1 MLKKIGIRGKF
12 ISIVSLV
19 AIVLLATMA
28 LVIIS
33 TVSKS
38 QSQQA
43 NSFIDLLKTE
53 QANQGKLLNKG
64 LLQKGQSIARLLAQ
78 TGSGLI
84 VGFDF
89 DTLEQVAKNG
99 ANDPEISFVTFYD
112 KAGKAVTK
120 QSNLQKDPKV
130 KVIKEKITFE
140 KDLVGFVELGLN
152 SDFIEKNMSEISAH
166 ITKMAKNTREANEKA
181 MRAVINLIVVSA
193 SIGVVLLWLII
204 YWTVSRIMIRPINL
218 ITQELNES
226 ANQVASVSGQVSSS
240 GQSLSEGASEQASS
254 LEETSSSLEEM
265 SSMTKL
271 NADNATQADVLMKEA
286 NQIIGKANN
295 SMNEVTTSMEE
306 IRKASEET
314 QKIIKT
320 IDEIAFQTNLLA
332 LNAAVEAAR
341 AGETGAGFAVV
352 ADEVRNLAMRAADAA
367 KNTSSLIENTVEKVK
382 DGAENVTRT
391 NEAFTEVATS
401 AAKVGELVSE
411 ITAASQEQSQGL
423 EQVNKAIAEMDKV
436 TQQNAAN
443 AEESASASEE
453 MHAQAE
459 QMRGVVGMLGTLVGG
474 NRKDGDVQSNEEN
487 GGKAK
492 GVDKTA
498 ANSSMKSVSAR
509 VSKVRGGNEV
519 SPNEVIP
526 MENDDF
532 KDF

>member
-1 MLKKIGIRGKF
+1 MFKKIGIRGKF

-43 NSFIDLLKTE
+43 NAFIDLLKTE
-53 QANQGKLLNKG
+53 QVNQGKLLNKG
-64 LLQKGQSIARLLAQ
+64 LLQKGESIARLLAQ
-78 TGSGLI
+78 TASGLI

-99 ANDPEISFVTFYD
+99 ANDPDISFVTFYD
-112 KAGKAVTK
+112 KAEKAVTK
-120 QSNLQKDPKV
+120 QSNQQKDPNV
-130 KVIKEKITFE
+130 KVIKHDIKFE
-140 KDLVGFVELGLN
+140 KDLVGFVEMGLN
-152 SDFIEKNMSEISAH
+152 SEFIDKNMSEISAH
-166 ITKMAKNTREANEKA
+166 IKKLANDTRVANESA
-181 MRAVINLIVVSA
+181 IRAVINLIVVSA
-193 SIGVVLLWLII
+193 AVGVVLLWLII
-204 YWTVSRIMIRPINL
+204 YWAVSRIMIRPINL
-218 ITQELNES
+218 ITEDLNDS
-226 ANQVASVSGQVSSS
+226 ADQVASVSGQVSSA

-271 NADNATQADVLMKEA
+271 NADNATQADTLMKEA
-286 NQIIGKANN
+286 NQIIGRANN

-367 KNTSSLIENTVEKVK
+367 KNTSGLIENTVEKVK
-382 DGAENVTRT
+382 GGAENVTRT
-391 NEAFTEVATS
+391 NEAFTEVAAS

-411 ITAASQEQSQGL
+411 ITAASHEQAQGL
-423 EQVNKAIAEMDKV
+423 EQINKAIAEMDKV

-443 AEESASASEE
+443 AEESASASEQ

-459 QMRGVVGMLGTLVGG
+459 QMRGFVGMLGTLVGG
-474 NRKDGDVQSNEEN
+474 NRKDGKMRSNKKN
-487 GGKAK
+487 SGKAK
-492 GVDKTA
+492 DADTKTA
-498 ANSSMKSVSAR
+498 DSSIKTLTSWAH
-509 VSKVRGGNEV
+509 KAGKKNEV
-519 SPNEVIP
+519 NPDEVIP
-526 MENDDF
+526 MEDDDF

>member
-1 MLKKIGIRGKF
+1 MLKRIGIRGKF

-19 AIVLLATMA
+19 TVVLLATMA

-43 NSFIDLLKTE
+43 AAFMDLLTE
-53 QANQGKLLNKG
+53 EQDNQAELLTKG
-64 LLQKGQSIARLLAQ
+64 LVQKGESIARLLAQ
-78 TGSGLI
+78 TGAGLI
-84 VGFDF
+84 VGYDF

-99 ANDPEISFVTFYD
+99 ANDPDISFVTFYD

-120 QSNLQKDPKV
+120 QSSGQKDSKL
-130 KVIKEKITFE
+130 KAIKREIKFE
-140 KDLVGFVELGLN
+140 KDVVGFVEIGLN
-152 SDFIEKNMSEISAH
+152 SDFIDRNMSQISAH
-166 ITKMAKNTREANEKA
+166 IEKVADNTRKANESSL
-181 MRAVINLIVVSA
+181 RDVVNLIVISA
-193 SIGVVLLWLII
+193 AIGVVLLSLII
-204 YWTVSRIMIRPINL
+204 YWMVSRIMIKPINI
-218 ITQELNES
+218 ITEELNES
-226 ANQVASVSGQVSSS
+226 ADQVASVSGQVSSS
-240 GQSLSEGASEQASS
+240 GQALSEGASEQASS

-271 NADNATQADVLMKEA
+271 NADNATQADNLMKDSNEIIDRA
-286 NQIIGKANN
+286 NK
-295 SMNEVTTSMEE
+295 SMDEVTLSMGE

-367 KNTSSLIENTVEKVK
+367 KNTSGLIENTVEKVK
-382 DGAENVTRT
+382 GGAENVSKT
-391 NEAFTEVATS
+391 NEAFTEVASS

-411 ITAASQEQSQGL
+411 ITAASHEQAQGL

-443 AEESASASEE
+443 AEESASASEQ

-459 QMRGVVGMLGTLVGG
+459 QMRGVVGSLGALVGG
-474 NRKDGDVQSNEEN
+474 NRNNKKMISSEKDTGTAERV
-487 GGKAK
+487 GKPTADSP
-492 GVDKTA
+492 VKTLSPV
-498 ANSSMKSVSAR
+498 NLSSGEK
-509 VSKVRGGNEV
+509 KEV
-519 SPNEVIP
+519 TPDEVIP
-526 MENDDF
+526 MDNDDF